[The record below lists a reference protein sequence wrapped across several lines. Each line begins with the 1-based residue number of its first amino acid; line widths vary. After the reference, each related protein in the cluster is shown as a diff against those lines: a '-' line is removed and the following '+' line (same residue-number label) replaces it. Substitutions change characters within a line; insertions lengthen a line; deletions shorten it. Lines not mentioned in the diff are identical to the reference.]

1 MNYLINEGY
10 QKAALNFAKEA
21 GITPQVDF
29 PAMDER
35 INIRNDIHCGNIQSA
50 IERINC
56 LHPEVSHPHFVFSL
70 NCTIFPVALIKQ
82 VFMHHSQTFRSV
94 MRHNQ
99 SFSLQHE
106 QYSFSI
112 FFCTRSCIEA

>member
-10 QKAALNFAKEA
+10 QKAAVNFATEA
-21 GITPQVDF
+21 GIQLQVDM

-56 LHPEVSHPHFVFSL
+56 LHPEVITHAFFFSSAFL
-70 NCTIFPVALIKQ
+70 PRVP
-82 VFMHHSQTFRSV
+82 
-94 MRHNQ
+94 
-99 SFSLQHE
+99 LQGLDVYHAPLSDLRVGDE
-106 QYSFSI
+106 K
-112 FFCTRSCIEA
+112 

>member
-21 GITPQVDF
+21 GIQLQVDM

-56 LHPEVSHPHFVFSL
+56 LHPEVSNP
-70 NCTIFPVALIKQ
+70 A
-82 VFMHHSQTFRSV
+82 
-94 MRHNQ
+94 
-99 SFSLQHE
+99 
-106 QYSFSI
+106 YSFLPP
-112 FFCTRSCIEA
+112 FCPRVPLQGLNVYHAPLSDLQVGDEK

>member
-10 QKAALNFAKEA
+10 QKAAFNFAKEA
-21 GITPQVDF
+21 GIQPQVDM

-56 LHPEVSHPHFVFSL
+56 LHPEVSNPRILFSSAFLPRVPLQGL
-70 NCTIFPVALIKQ
+70 NVYHAPLSDLQ
-82 VFMHHSQTFRSV
+82 VGD
-94 MRHNQ
+94 
-99 SFSLQHE
+99 E
-106 QYSFSI
+106 K
-112 FFCTRSCIEA
+112 